1 MSPSA
6 AVLQLLEDAVGDFRR
21 RMEELGMTST
31 IDVRTDRLSGNVEAS
46 IQFVVPRKLAERLAS
61 KEA

>member
-31 IDVRTDRLSGNVEAS
+31 VNAQPDRLTGDIEAA
-46 IQFVVPRKLAERLAS
+46 INFRVPKKLAEKLAS
-61 KEA
+61 KPA

>member
-6 AVLQLLEDAVGDFRR
+6 AVLQLLEDAVGEFRR

-31 IDVRTDRLSGNVEAS
+31 IDVRADRLSGNVEAS
-46 IQFVVPRKLAERLAS
+46 IQFVVPRALAERLAS
-61 KEA
+61 RDA